1 MKGLSLF
8 LPVVLIFVLSQIL
21 LKKGMLGL
29 SSARVDG
36 AFYVQALTSPYV
48 LSALVMSGAGA
59 LVWLIVLS
67 RYDLGYAN
75 LVLSF
80 SYVLLVVSSALI
92 FKEEISLTRG
102 LGALLITL
110 GVYLVFKS

>member
-1 MKGLSLF
+1 MKGLHLF
-8 LPVVLIFVLSQIL
+8 LPVVLAFVLSQIL
-21 LKKGMLGL
+21 LKKGVLGL
-29 SSARVDG
+29 GSARVDG
-36 AFYVQALTSPYV
+36 AFFLQALTSPYV
-48 LSALVMSGAGA
+48 IVALTLSGVGA

-75 LVLSF
+75 LILSF

-92 FKEEISLTRG
+92 FKEDISLTKW
-102 LGALLITL
+102 LGTLFITL